1 MQPLTL
7 YQLNSLVRETL
18 ETTFPETFLV
28 TGELSE
34 ARQASNGHFYGE
46 LIEKGA
52 DGKSVVARARIN
64 CWARQYNLLRMRF
77 LHETGQDIR
86 AGLNVMLMVQVTYHE
101 AYGLSLNVLDI
112 DSSYSLGT
120 MERRRKEILAQLEA
134 DGILEDNRTLALP
147 KLARRVAV
155 VSAATAAGYGDFC
168 HHLQHNDYGLGFCVK
183 LFPAVMQ
190 GQHVEESVMAAL
202 QQIADEY
209 DRWDVAVIIRGG
221 GAVADLADFDSYSL
235 AASIAQFPLPVLV
248 GIGHERDKTVLDY
261 VAHRC
266 MKTPTAVADFL
277 IEHQAQCLVAL
288 EQFARRVRDAVRD
301 RVYHSR
307 LRLNRLAFRLPSAV
321 GRCTLSRHHRLK
333 LLEGRIQAGAG
344 TALQT
349 ERHRTERLATLLPN
363 AAALLAERHRHR
375 LDMIEQ
381 KVQLCDPARILRQ
394 GYSLTTVE
402 GRIVTDA
409 SQVKPGDVLKT
420 RLAHGE
426 LTSRCCENESP
437 QKE

>member
-86 AGLNVMLMVQVTYHE
+86 AGLSVMLMVQVTYHE

-221 GAVADLADFDSYSL
+221 GAVADLADFDSYPL

-307 LRLNRLAFRLPSAV
+307 QRLNRLAFRLPSAV
-321 GRCTLSRHHRLK
+321 GRCTLSHHHRLK

>member
-1 MQPLTL
+1 
-7 YQLNSLVRETL
+7 
-18 ETTFPETFLV
+18 
-28 TGELSE
+28 
-34 ARQASNGHFYGE
+34 
-46 LIEKGA
+46 
-52 DGKSVVARARIN
+52 
-64 CWARQYNLLRMRF
+64 
-77 LHETGQDIR
+77 
-86 AGLNVMLMVQVTYHE
+86 
-101 AYGLSLNVLDI
+101 
-112 DSSYSLGT
+112 
-120 MERRRKEILAQLEA
+120 
-134 DGILEDNRTLALP
+134 
-147 KLARRVAV
+147 
-155 VSAATAAGYGDFC
+155 
-168 HHLQHNDYGLGFCVK
+168 
-183 LFPAVMQ
+183 
-190 GQHVEESVMAAL
+190 
-202 QQIADEY
+202 
-209 DRWDVAVIIRGG
+209 
-221 GAVADLADFDSYSL
+221 
-235 AASIAQFPLPVLV
+235 
-248 GIGHERDKTVLDY
+248 VLDY

-402 GRIVTDA
+402 GRIVMDA